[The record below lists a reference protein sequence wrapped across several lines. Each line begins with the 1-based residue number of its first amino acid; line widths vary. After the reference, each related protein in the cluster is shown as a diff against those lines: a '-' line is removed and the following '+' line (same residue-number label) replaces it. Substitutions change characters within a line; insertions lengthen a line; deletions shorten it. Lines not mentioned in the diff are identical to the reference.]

1 MTTLYK
7 QLVKLQIPFSHSV
20 DLCASKRENVCF
32 EAKIINWILKR
43 RKSFD
48 NPFFS
53 SSSRCLPNI
62 CLKKSH
68 KKWGERKKITS
79 FVVSALTNKL
89 RTSTHTAHKIKRRLL
104 SSYTTNAD
112 FALIKHLTKDS
123 GQSLIT
129 YAIKSHHNT
138 RSSIY
143 HNKGTHL
150 LETLDFS
157 LSCLSPGV
165 VFRTTMEAPTDLSLK
180 SLSKPR
186 SHRVGKASKAA
197 AMAAAATA
205 EPWTEAAQVKIDASY
220 VISYR
225 L

>member
-1 MTTLYK
+1 MHVYSIHA
-7 QLVKLQIPFSHSV
+7 VGE
-20 DLCASKRENVCF
+20 ASNSIFPLSWSMCVKRENVCF
-32 EAKIINWILKR
+32 GTKIINWILKR

-89 RTSTHTAHKIKRRLL
+89 RTTTHTAHKKVGCPRHI
-104 SSYTTNAD
+104 TTNAD

-143 HNKGTHL
+143 HKRDSPAWDAGF
-150 LETLDFS
+150 FS

-180 SLSKPR
+180 SLSRPR

-205 EPWTEAAQVKIDASY
+205 EPWTEPTQVK
-220 VISYR
+220 
-225 L
+225 

>member
-1 MTTLYK
+1 MHVYSIHS
-7 QLVKLQIPFSHSV
+7 VGEASNSIFPFSWSMCV
-20 DLCASKRENVCF
+20 KRENVCLGT
-32 EAKIINWILKR
+32 KIINWILKR

-89 RTSTHTAHKIKRRLL
+89 RTTTHTAHKKVGCPPHI
-104 SSYTTNAD
+104 TTNAD

-138 RSSIY
+138 RSF
-143 HNKGTHL
+143 N
-150 LETLDFS
+150 
-157 LSCLSPGV
+157 
-165 VFRTTMEAPTDLSLK
+165 LSLRGLTCLRRWIYPPCHAWVLVLFLGRRDGSPHWLEFK
-180 SLSKPR
+180 VPFQATFTPGRKGVKGR
-186 SHRVGKASKAA
+186 SNGRSCDGRAVDWTYTGKINAG
-197 AMAAAATA
+197 
-205 EPWTEAAQVKIDASY
+205 Y
-220 VISYR
+220 F
-225 L
+225 